1 MRARWWK
8 GRWMAR
14 GGKLAARSAHRSRR
28 TLPPRRALL
37 RPKPLYATTEGL
49 TWLVAGWTP
58 DTVEKLIARGVLRL
72 NEHYVQPFG
81 DQRLFIVSKVE
92 AAIEKGLADISANV
106 VEARP
111 PTAVVEVVPTVI
123 PMAKGRVLDATDPK
137 AAAEEWVQSRQP
149 GGEAALPISRRRKA
163 EVARHET

>member
-1 MRARWWK
+1 MAAR
-8 GRWMAR
+8 MAR
-14 GGKLAARSAHRSRR
+14 GQRPTSSPSRR
-28 TLPPRRALL
+28 SPRPVL

-58 DTVEKLIARGVLRL
+58 DAIEKLVARGIFKL

-81 DQRLFIVSKVE
+81 EQRLFIVSKVE
-92 AAIEKGLADISANV
+92 AVIEKGLAGVSANV

-111 PTAVVEVVPTVI
+111 PTAVAELMQTAI

-137 AAAEEWVQSRQP
+137 AAAEEWVQSRQS
-149 GGEAALPISRRRKA
+149 GREAALPLSSRRKA
-163 EVARHET
+163 KVACHKA

>member
-1 MRARWWK
+1 MVARSD
-8 GRWMAR
+8 R
-14 GGKLAARSAHRSRR
+14 GGPTSS
-28 TLPPRRALL
+28 PRRRSPWPLL

-111 PTAVVEVVPTVI
+111 PTAVVEV
-123 PMAKGRVLDATDPK
+123 
-137 AAAEEWVQSRQP
+137 
-149 GGEAALPISRRRKA
+149 
-163 EVARHET
+163 